1 MTSPTQRIR
10 SAIAALAAVAALF
23 AACTNDPNAVRAL
36 NEVDE
41 DPMEYQEN
49 MVMMYTDSAKKKFEL
64 RAPVA
69 ANYPE
74 REEQE
79 PYLEFPKGINV
90 MFFDIHGEQESSMR
104 GDYAIRYPKR
114 NIWESRGDVEVI
126 GKTGEKL
133 NTEHLIWD
141 EIEEII
147 YSEEFVTIN
156 TGKEIFMGEGFEADQ
171 NFTQYTIKKI
181 VGEISLD
188 EDDDDIMADSI
199 PSVIIDSAN

>member
-1 MTSPTQRIR
+1 MTSIAHHIKTATG
-10 SAIAALAAVAALF
+10 AIALVAVLVGG
-23 AACTNDPNAVRAL
+23 CKNDPNAVRAL

-49 MVMMYTDSAKKKFEL
+49 LFMVYTDSAIKKFEL

-74 REEQE
+74 RDEQE
-79 PYLEFPKGINV
+79 PYLEFTDGIHV
-90 MFFDIHGEQESSMR
+90 LFFDPNGEEESSMR

-114 NIWESRGDVEVI
+114 NLWESRGNVEVI

-147 YSEEFVTIN
+147 YSDEFVTIN

-171 NFTQYTIKKI
+171 GFTQYTIKKL
-181 VGEISLD
+181 VGEISL
-188 EDDDDIMADSI
+188 EDDDS
-199 PSVIIDSAN
+199 